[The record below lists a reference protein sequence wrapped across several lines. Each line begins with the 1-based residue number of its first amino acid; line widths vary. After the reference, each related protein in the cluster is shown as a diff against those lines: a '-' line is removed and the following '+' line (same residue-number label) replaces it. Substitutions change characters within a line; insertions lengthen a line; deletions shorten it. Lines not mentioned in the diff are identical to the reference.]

1 MSTST
6 DFVRNDKVIGSIA
19 GNLERNMKP
28 MKVLVILLVLLSLN
42 LVFPRASTE
51 ADAKLPAVQQLQAVV
66 MDGYETVEA

>member
-19 GNLERNMKP
+19 GNLERNTNP

-42 LVFPRASTE
+42 LVFPLASTE
-51 ADAKLPAVQQLQAVV
+51 ADAELPAVQQLQAVV
-66 MDGYETVEA
+66 MDGYQTVEV

>member
-51 ADAKLPAVQQLQAVV
+51 ADAELPAVQQLQAVV
-66 MDGYETVEA
+66 LNGYQTVEA

>member
-19 GNLERNMKP
+19 GNLERNTKP

-51 ADAKLPAVQQLQAVV
+51 ADAELPAVQQLQAVV
-66 MDGYETVEA
+66 LNGYQTVEA